1 MKKFIPFIIF
11 LFFVIFSQIFDF
23 EIGQSIFTNFR
34 NFTLSMLKILPA
46 AFILIGLF
54 EVWIKRETIEKHLGE
69 DSNWRGY
76 FWAILL
82 STTTI
87 GGIYISFP
95 IAAVLYNKGAKLSI
109 IFTYIGAAAVCRVPM
124 TIFEASFL
132 GVKFTLIRLFVSL
145 PLIIISSLML
155 EKIMIYKKLKIKE

>member
-1 MKKFIPFIIF
+1 MKKIIPFIIF
-11 LFFVIFSQIFDF
+11 LIFIIFAQIFNF
-23 EIGQSIFTNFR
+23 EIGQSISR
-34 NFTLSMLKILPA
+34 NFIKFTVAMLKILPA

-54 EVWIKRETIEKHLGE
+54 EVWIKRQTIEKHLGE
-69 DSNWRGY
+69 NSNWRGY

-82 STTTI
+82 STTTV

-132 GVKFTLIRLFVSL
+132 GMKFTLIRLFVSL

>member
-1 MKKFIPFIIF
+1 MKKITPFIIF
-11 LFFVIFSQIFDF
+11 LIFIIFAQIFNF
-23 EIGQSIFTNFR
+23 EIGQSISR
-34 NFTLSMLKILPA
+34 NFIKFTVAMLKILPA

-54 EVWIKRETIEKHLGE
+54 EVWIKRQTIEKHLGE
-69 DSNWRGY
+69 NSNWRGY

-82 STTTI
+82 STTTV

-132 GVKFTLIRLFVSL
+132 GMKFTLIRLFVSL

>member
-95 IAAVLYNKGAKLSI
+95 IAAVLYKKGAKLSI

-132 GVKFTLIRLFVSL
+132 GVKFTLIRLFISL